1 MEPQSLPP
9 SEAAAWVVD
18 RQADAPSPE
27 AGPHTDVVVRV
38 EAELVACMA
47 ERRLVDLDV
56 APGGVAPADALT
68 AFVLRGGSRLRA
80 RCVWWGWLAG
90 GGPDA
95 GEASRSPV
103 GLAVALELLQ
113 ASALVHDDVM
123 DGSRTRRGGPAL
135 HVLFSTAHRRAGWCG
150 DAAAYGTAQAVL
162 AGDLALMWAEDVFRS
177 VPLDVQVRR
186 RADRT
191 WRSML
196 AEMVAGQH
204 LDLRLQAEG
213 SECPE
218 AALRTA
224 ELKTALYSVARPLEL
239 GAVAA
244 GAADDVTR
252 ILHEY
257 GRRIGLAFQ
266 LRDDLLGVY
275 GDPTKTGKPSGDDIR
290 SGKRTYLTA
299 VALRLARK
307 AASPEAENRIRTT
320 LGDPLASGTAL
331 RAFRE
336 LLVQLG
342 AVQAVEAR
350 ISALAD
356 EAVALLGDEAL
367 APESAL
373 PLERLARRVAKGT
386 VT

>member
-1 MEPQSLPP
+1 MEPRSLPP
-9 SEAAAWVVD
+9 SEAARVFD
-18 RQADAPSPE
+18 RRADPPNPKAEPD
-27 AGPHTDVVVRV
+27 TDVAARV

-56 APGGVAPADALT
+56 APGGVDLADALM

-90 GGPDA
+90 GGAKA
-95 GEASRSPV
+95 GEASRLPFR
-103 GLAVALELLQ
+103 LAAALELLQ

-135 HVLFSTAHRRAGWCG
+135 HVLFSTEHRRAGWGG

-162 AGDLALMWAEDVFRS
+162 AGDLALMWAEDSFRS
-177 VPLDVQVRR
+177 VPLDVPVRR

-196 AEMVAGQH
+196 SEMVAGQH

-224 ELKTALYSVARPLEL
+224 ELKSALYSVARPLEL
-239 GAVAA
+239 GAAAA

-275 GDPTKTGKPSGDDIR
+275 GDPAKTGKPSGDDIR

-299 VALRLARK
+299 MALQLARK
-307 AASPEAENRIRTT
+307 AASPDAEDRIRTT

-336 LLVQLG
+336 LLLQLG

-350 ISALAD
+350 ITALTD
-356 EAVALLGDEAL
+356 EAVALLRDGAL
-367 APESAL
+367 APGSAL
-373 PLERLARRVAKGT
+373 HLERLARRVADVT
-386 VT
+386 VP